1 MNLDKAAQLM
11 AGLDTLLERLD
22 RDADLQ
28 ELEAEAERDAEAGQV
43 GGLGVGPCIDGMGG
57 SALCKV
63 CLLPVLAVCSML
75 HDRHLPTLLAA

>member
-1 MNLDKAAQLM
+1 MNLDKAAQLL

-43 GGLGVGPCIDGMGG
+43 GGLGVGPCNDGMGG
-57 SALCKV
+57 
-63 CLLPVLAVCSML
+63 
-75 HDRHLPTLLAA
+75 